1 MAEWFLDE
9 DASGSGDGKSWKNA
23 WTTLQQA
30 YDEPTYAFGDRIK
43 CRGSLTM
50 AAYVGT
56 VRPTRRI
63 FVGVNADGVEDGTKF
78 TLDINGLNVGFYF
91 TSGLT
96 YQSDMFKNFRFT
108 NWTSTIFTGTSAY
121 TGYPWL
127 LDCLVDTGSS
137 ILSVGSGSC
146 GLQMWRC
153 EVKNIYSISNGTAVT
168 STAVYQSHVYNC
180 SYLTGHGTIT
190 FQKCLIHD
198 IANNGAYGTTVNI
211 DNCILD
217 GVTGYACGATNL
229 YVSSSKITRCG
240 EGIHITTGNAYIWDN
255 YFANNT
261 VDTYKTTGTIWEQG
275 PNSFGNTDDGYVDRA
290 AKNYT
295 PTPSY
300 LYRRELLNI
309 PNPGSNLLYGTR
321 GISGADVI
329 YPKIDSLS
337 AIVGPMAGG
346 TVVRLTSSNGE
357 IALLSSVT
365 VNSKDAPITPV
376 DSNHADITM
385 PANNAGLY
393 DIVANF
399 TGYSSYTITNGFT
412 YQAGASA
419 PGAPTISLVE
429 SLTNAVTL
437 AIVPPEGYEAIDIY
451 RDGIILPA
459 GEDISNPVL
468 FTDNTVDE
476 GTEYA
481 YTAKARNSTGT
492 SATSNVITTTTPT
505 GLAGTDSKL
514 EEIENAIIAL
524 IDGIDKV
531 GGYFYD
537 WGATNEPDFAKKTAF
552 PCADVF
558 VSNEENNDDF
568 NTGHSGA
575 YANAT
580 VFEIHV
586 FSKLEVECDNPQFE
600 INKSLNK
607 ALEDL
612 KKLFGTYDN
621 VNDTCNAIYY
631 SGMIREYFG
640 NGNIVTT
647 GKMITKWTVHYT
659 QSRINPQI
667 NAN

>member
-1 MAEWFLDE
+1 MAEWFLDP
-9 DASGSGDGKSWKNA
+9 DASGSGDGKSWENA

-30 YDEPTYAFGDRIK
+30 YDEPTYAFGEIIK
-43 CRGSLTM
+43 CRGTLTM
-50 AAYVGT
+50 SAYVGT
-56 VRPTRRI
+56 IRPIRRI

-91 TSGLT
+91 TSGGI

-108 NWTSTIFTGTSAY
+108 NWTSTIFAGTSAY

-127 LDCLVDTGSS
+127 IDCLLDTGGS
-137 ILSVGSGSC
+137 ILYVTSGSC
-146 GLQMWRC
+146 GLTMLRC
-153 EVKNIYSISNGTAVT
+153 EVKNIYAISTGSAVT

-198 IANNGAYGTTVNI
+198 IANDGAYGTTVNI

-217 GVTGYACGATNL
+217 GVIGYACGATNL
-229 YVSSSKITRCG
+229 YVSSSKITHCG

-261 VDTYKTTGTIWEQG
+261 VDKYKTTGTIWEQG

-309 PNPGSNLLYGTR
+309 PSLGSNLLYGTR

-337 AIVGPMAGG
+337 AIVGPTAGD

-393 DIVANF
+393 DILANF

-412 YQAGASA
+412 YQAGASV
-419 PGAPTISLVE
+419 PGAPTLTGYATGKYVNLSWTMAAGSDTYDIEIDSVVQTGYTSLSASIAMARANTEYSFRVRGV
-429 SLTNAVTL
+429 NAVGNGTWSDTVTVKTEEVADDETIALAGTALLGSVEDLTGTL
-437 AIVPPEGYEAIDIY
+437 HIAQGMTGATIFDP
-451 RDGIILPA
+451 IILPSA
-459 GEDISNPVL
+459 ISQETFEYYVKDILHNQGRNVL
-468 FTDNTVDE
+468 
-476 GTEYA
+476 
-481 YTAKARNSTGT
+481 
-492 SATSNVITTTTPT
+492 
-505 GLAGTDSKL
+505 
-514 EEIENAIIAL
+514 
-524 IDGIDKV
+524 
-531 GGYFYD
+531 
-537 WGATNEPDFAKKTAF
+537 
-552 PCADVF
+552 
-558 VSNEENNDDF
+558 
-568 NTGHSGA
+568 
-575 YANAT
+575 
-580 VFEIHV
+580 
-586 FSKLEVECDNPQFE
+586 
-600 INKSLNK
+600 
-607 ALEDL
+607 
-612 KKLFGTYDN
+612 
-621 VNDTCNAIYY
+621 
-631 SGMIREYFG
+631 
-640 NGNIVTT
+640 
-647 GKMITKWTVHYT
+647 
-659 QSRINPQI
+659 
-667 NAN
+667 